1 MTLACDFVHLPL
13 CFLFHGVKTHGVV
26 PSWPSLLPEPRRRLL
41 TAAPVATC
49 VVSPTSLGT
58 AVDSG
63 VWSCRGCSSTSR
75 YLSFLLPETGLRTVA
90 ASSGACGVISAEKTL
105 TMQCPGAGRLS
116 GGSVCLLFSLWQAPN
131 RNAGCHS
138 PEPQMSIWK
147 PDSKCVFVAQSC
159 PTLCDPVDRNPP
171 GSSIH
176 GVLQARILEWVAISF
191 CRFQRVPVN

>member
-1 MTLACDFVHLPL
+1 MIL
-13 CFLFHGVKTHGVV
+13 CTFHSAFCFMGSKTHGVV

-49 VVSPTSLGT
+49 IVSPTSLGT

-63 VWSCRGCSSTSR
+63 VWSCRGCSSTST

-147 PDSKCVFVAQSC
+147 PDSKSVFVAQSC

>member
-1 MTLACDFVHLPL
+1 M
-13 CFLFHGVKTHGVV
+13 GSKTHGVV

-63 VWSCRGCSSTSR
+63 VWSCRGCSSTSTC
-75 YLSFLLPETGLRTVA
+75 LSFLLPETGLRTVA

-105 TMQCPGAGRLS
+105 RMQCPGAGRLS